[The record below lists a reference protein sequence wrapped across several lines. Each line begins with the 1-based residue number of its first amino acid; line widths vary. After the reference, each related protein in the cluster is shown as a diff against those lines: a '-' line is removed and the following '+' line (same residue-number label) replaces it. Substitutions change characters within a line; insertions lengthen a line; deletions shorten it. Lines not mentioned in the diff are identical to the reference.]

1 MINVVGDCH
10 AAEGM
15 LVEQIRYLMRLLSD
29 TKYPSCMS
37 QEKQIRQLIP

>member
-15 LVEQIRYLMRLLSD
+15 LVEQIRYLMRLFFQI
-29 TKYPSCMS
+29 PSILHACPKRS
-37 QEKQIRQLIP
+37 K